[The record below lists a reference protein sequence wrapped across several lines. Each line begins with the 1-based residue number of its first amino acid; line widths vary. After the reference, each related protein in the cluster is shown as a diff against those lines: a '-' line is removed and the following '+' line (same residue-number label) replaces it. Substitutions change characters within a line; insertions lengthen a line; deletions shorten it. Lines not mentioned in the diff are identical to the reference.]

1 MKLKILFLKIA
12 VCFLAIPALMLCI
25 LGLPYLFSNPVSP
38 EYANIIYPFL
48 ACVYLAV
55 IPYFVALYQALRIL
69 SDIDKNETFS
79 ELTAKA
85 LKKLKYCAIAI
96 GSLCVIALP
105 FVFLMAQADD
115 APGLVLI
122 GMFITSVPIIIAVF
136 TDILQKLLKN
146 SLDVKSN

>member
-12 VCFLAIPALMLCI
+12 LCFLTIPALMLYI
-25 LGLPYLFSNPVSP
+25 LGLPSLFSNPVNP
-38 EYANIIYPFL
+38 EYANILYPFL

-69 SDIDKNETFS
+69 SDIDKNVAFS

-85 LKKLKYCAIAI
+85 LKILKYCAIVI
-96 GSLCVIALP
+96 GSLCVIAMP
-105 FVFLMAQADD
+105 FVFLLAQADD

-136 TDILQKLLKN
+136 TDILQGLLKN
-146 SLDVKSN
+146 SIDIKSN